1 MSDLSLD
8 SSDIPS
14 VVTVFS
20 LLLDLFFRFLSL
32 SFAASL
38 SLRISACRAFS
49 V

>member
-1 MSDLSLD
+1 
-8 SSDIPS
+8 

-32 SFAASL
+32 SFPSL
-38 SLRISACRAFS
+38 SLRISACLAFS